1 MIYSDIIGKVSSEL
15 NLPAKLV
22 DRTYRAFWLFINQS
36 IQSLPLKE
44 DIDEEDFAKLKTN
57 FNIPSLGKLTC
68 TYESMLK
75 VKKIKP
81 MFTALITTMNKYEHD
96 VVTEG
101 GLIDTTK
108 QQGGLKEYQTV
119 LAVGDSVR
127 NIKVG
132 DLVCINPTR
141 YAVKQHREGTLK
153 DGIVTDNPV
162 IKYNFDVVEMDGQQ
176 CLLLQ
181 DRDID
186 FVVEEWEEVPDPT
199 PSPIIQPDKKRLI
212 V

>member
-1 MIYSDIIGKVSSEL
+1 
-15 NLPAKLV
+15 
-22 DRTYRAFWLFINQS
+22 
-36 IQSLPLKE
+36 
-44 DIDEEDFAKLKTN
+44 
-57 FNIPSLGKLTC
+57 
-68 TYESMLK
+68 MLK

-81 MFTALITTMNKYEHD
+81 MFTSLITTMNKYEHD
-96 VVTEG
+96 TITAG

-119 LAVGDSVR
+119 LAVGESVR
-127 NIKVG
+127 GIKVG

-141 YAVKQHREGTLK
+141 FAVKKHQAGSLK

-162 IKYNFDVVEMDGQQ
+162 MTYNFDVIEMNDRQ

-186 FVVEEWEEVPDPT
+186 YVIEEWEEVPDPT
-199 PSPIIQPDKKRLI
+199 SSTLIKPEEKKLI
-212 V
+212 L